1 MNSSIHSIESDV
13 IRSLKL
19 GDKSAFE
26 TVFEAHYHKLYVFC
40 FRLLK
45 DQTLAEGI
53 VQDSFLNLWLNR
65 EKLNEEQPIEPYLYT
80 IARRLTLNSL
90 RHISTVNSVHYKL
103 RDRLPKMHNETEE
116 VIFLNDLERFTEEAL
131 AKLSPQQQLVFR
143 MSRYDNLSYIE
154 IAEKL
159 EISKNTVKNHLV
171 AALRILR
178 QHFDQSGILYLLQI
192 AIYLF

>member
-1 MNSSIHSIESDV
+1 M
-13 IRSLKL
+13 
-19 GDKSAFE
+19 
-26 TVFEAHYHKLYVFC
+26 VFDTHYHKLYVFC

-45 DQTLAEGI
+45 EQTLAEGI

-65 EKLNEEQPIEPYLYT
+65 EKLNEELPIEPYLYT

-90 RHISTVNSVHYKL
+90 RNLSTANSILYRL
-103 RDRLPKMHNETEE
+103 RDKLPTMHNETEE
-116 VIFLNDLERFTEEAL
+116 TVFLNDLERFTEEAL
-131 AKLSPQQQLVFR
+131 AQLSPQQQLVFR

-159 EISKNTVKNHLV
+159 KISKNTVKNHIV
-171 AALRILR
+171 ASLRILR
-178 QHFDQSGILYLLQI
+178 QHFDQSGILYLFQI